1 MAYSWGFE
9 DFDWSVESGQDIPKE
24 LEKLVINAVEELFH
38 NVPATSDVDRV
49 RSSLEIPLLD
59 FGICDTVRGVISD
72 QLFRNTCGNLCGA
85 IKQVR

>member
-49 RSSLEIPLLD
+49 RSSHS
-59 FGICDTVRGVISD
+59 F
-72 QLFRNTCGNLCGA
+72 A
-85 IKQVR
+85 